1 MKILGTPNFLK
12 FFKELKEEG
21 KIKSDDIENELPR
34 YKKLSKTKLWYVI
47 IKEFKNIL
55 TDLNTILKEIEKIK
69 IIRELEIEEV
79 KELGKAKS

>member
-21 KIKSDDIENELPR
+21 KIKSDDIENKLPR

-55 TDLNTILKEIEKIK
+55 TDLNTILEAIEKLK
-69 IIRELEIEEV
+69 IIRELEIEEM
-79 KELGKAKS
+79 KELAKAKS